1 MKKMNKLEMLEH
13 QLAVFTKKI
22 LPGLLFASNPKL
34 FLQWQGN
41 FCKQAAILNHFII
54 QEQMPPDY
62 VEVQAWEGFFESEL
76 EGSYN
81 HCWNYIIHK
90 DDPKK
95 NIICDF
101 SSTINNYFEYCEDN
115 DPTLHMALL
124 HNARVNKRTIH
135 MIMSEQLD
143 PEKEFSGPELYT
155 GADGDSIKQEVVTL
169 MQLAKLWNN
178 DTTEL

>member
-1 MKKMNKLEMLEH
+1 MRKMNQLEKLEH
-13 QLAVFTKKI
+13 TLAVFTKKI

-41 FCKQAAILNHFII
+41 FCKQAAILNSFII
-54 QEQMPPDY
+54 EEQMPDDY
-62 VEVQAWEGFFESEL
+62 VEVQAWEGHFDSET

-101 SSTINNYFEYCEDN
+101 SS
-115 DPTLHMALL
+115 
-124 HNARVNKRTIH
+124 
-135 MIMSEQLD
+135 
-143 PEKEFSGPELYT
+143 
-155 GADGDSIKQEVVTL
+155 
-169 MQLAKLWNN
+169 
-178 DTTEL
+178 

>member
-1 MKKMNKLEMLEH
+1 MNQLEKLEH
-13 QLAVFTKKI
+13 ILAVFTKKI

-41 FCKQAAILNHFII
+41 FCKQAAILNSFII
-54 QEQMPPDY
+54 EERMPDDY
-62 VEVQAWEGFFESEL
+62 VKVQAWEGHFDSDL

-101 SSTINNYFEYCEDN
+101 SSTIQNYFDYCEHN
-115 DPTLHMALL
+115 DPTKHMRLTE
-124 HNARVNKRTIH
+124 RVNVRKIDL
-135 MIMSEQLD
+135 IMSEQLD
-143 PEKEFSGPELYT
+143 PEKEFSSGPELYT
-155 GADGDSIKQEVVTL
+155 GADGDTIKNEVITL
-169 MQLAKLWNN
+169 LEMANLWN
-178 DTTEL
+178 DETDVLHTE